1 MINVATRKR
10 VQNQQLTQKVDRPRT
25 ARGCW
30 GLASEKGY
38 KNNNSHKKLIGL
50 GLRGAVG
57 VWRVEE
63 IVDSEQHLLDRDGG
77 PPTLVL
83 VEDAGGREHFEFEG
97 KGTRGLI

>member
-1 MINVATRKR
+1 MRCSR
-10 VQNQQLTQKVDRPRT
+10 GSQRT
-25 ARGCW
+25 GW
-30 GLASEKGY
+30 TKNKNASDVCSMWPPEKGY
-38 KNNNSHKKLIGL
+38 KINNSHKKLIGL